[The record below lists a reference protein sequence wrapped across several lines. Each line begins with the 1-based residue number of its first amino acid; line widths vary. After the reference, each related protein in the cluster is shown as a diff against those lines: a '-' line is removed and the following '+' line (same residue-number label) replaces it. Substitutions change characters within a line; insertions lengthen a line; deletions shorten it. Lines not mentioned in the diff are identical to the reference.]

1 MDLHFFSGFSPV
13 SLGNG
18 NLGRRA
24 ANRIH
29 ISTCKIYKCVRLNAS
44 PGWARRV
51 PPVDPL
57 NGGLSNVSPLP
68 GYSTQLAASVGG
80 LCQELFAKTCR
91 IIEFQA
97 GFMPL
102 RGRSG
107 QSCQPCW
114 HGVRG
119 RSGRSLFKVHWNL
132 SPPQVHTH
140 STHIF
145 NEICLGFL
153 IRLGFSGFVPSI
165 GFPVHLFPFTFV
177 FLFSFM
183 SSCLHVWSSH
193 PFFRLRTQ
201 VLALVCKCTTYLN
214 LGFRSPRSL

>member
-1 MDLHFFSGFSPV
+1 MWQTAFRSVHKILSVSSFMPAQGEPLSALCGPV
-13 SLGNG
+13 ERGYVLISL
-18 NLGRRA
+18 
-24 ANRIH
+24 
-29 ISTCKIYKCVRLNAS
+29 
-44 PGWARRV
+44 ARRCTC
-51 PPVDPL
+51 PERTA
-57 NGGLSNVSPLP
+57 GGLSR
-68 GYSTQLAASVGG
+68 TI
-80 LCQELFAKTCR
+80 EL
-91 IIEFQA
+91 QG

-102 RGRSG
+102 RDRSG
-107 QSCQPCW
+107 LSSQPFW